1 MPDGDNENFAATAL
15 PIARAAQLCCI
26 STGDLSSFIEE
37 RVDGVSKHFVVDVG
51 SDGEIYEN
59 PVR

>member
-1 MPDGDNENFAATAL
+1 MPGRDNEKFTTTAL
-15 PIARAAQLCCI
+15 PIARAPQLCCI

-37 RVDGVSKHFVVDVG
+37 RVDGFSKHFVVDVG

-59 PVR
+59 PV